1 MTSYEING
9 HWLTN
14 EEKKKKKNGGGAIP
28 AYSSLIST
36 ESTLLIIHC

>member
-14 EEKKKKKNGGGAIP
+14 EEKKKTGGGGAIP

>member
-1 MTSYEING
+1 MR
-9 HWLTN
+9 LTVIGLQT
-14 EEKKKKKNGGGAIP
+14 KKKKKTGGGGAIP

>member
-1 MTSYEING
+1 MR
-9 HWLTN
+9 LTVIGLQM
-14 EEKKKKKNGGGAIP
+14 KMKKNMGGGAIP

>member
-14 EEKKKKKNGGGAIP
+14 EEEKKNGGGGAIP

>member
-14 EEKKKKKNGGGAIP
+14 EEEKKNGGGGIP

>member
-14 EEKKKKKNGGGAIP
+14 EEKKKNGGGAIP